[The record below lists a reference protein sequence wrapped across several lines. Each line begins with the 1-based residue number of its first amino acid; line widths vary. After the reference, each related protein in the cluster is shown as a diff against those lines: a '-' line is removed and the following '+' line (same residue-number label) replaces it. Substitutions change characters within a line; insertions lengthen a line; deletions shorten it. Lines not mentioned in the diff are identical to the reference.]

1 MRRIFFYILFFISGF
16 HLFSQHTNYDSVL
29 KTFKTPLEK
38 YEYVHKELKRSG
50 VLGASISLELSR
62 KKLEYAMDL
71 GDTVKVAGAYNDVGN
86 QYLDLSDYSA
96 ALNYYLKASKF
107 YGYKKD
113 SVGIAMEYENIS
125 LIYSSKE
132 DYHTAKKFMKMAVR
146 LQEKYSRKENY
157 YSTLGNL
164 GDVYRNLKMID
175 SAFYYYNIVI
185 RNTKDSSELA
195 ILYNNIGLYYLENNS
210 LDSAIVFLKLSN
222 YIDKRLGNKMNF
234 AISEGNLADCYCKR
248 GDIKKGLNEYRF
260 ALTLSRQ
267 LKNPELIMSSCGAM
281 ADVFA
286 AQKQFDSAHHYL
298 EIYTN
303 INDSL
308 HNTTAELQMA
318 DLRSGFDRENH
329 EKELK
334 IQELESEK
342 KEQDSRNIINSFI
355 VASLFL
361 VTVIGF
367 AIYRYKAKQR
377 SYDELKLLNNEVTT
391 QKTLVEEKQKEIVD
405 SITYARR
412 IQRPLL
418 AREEGIREQFGDC
431 FIIFKPKDIVSGDF
445 YWSTVSSDL
454 GVRGSEGS
462 SINSIPGAEP
472 RTQSYYL
479 AVCDSTGHGVP
490 GAFMSLLNTG
500 FLSEAIKEKHI
511 EHPDE
516 IFNYV
521 RERLV
526 ESISDDGQK
535 DGFDGILL
543 CRNGESGKLIYS

>member
-405 SITYARR
+405 SITY
-412 IQRPLL
+412 
-418 AREEGIREQFGDC
+418 
-431 FIIFKPKDIVSGDF
+431 
-445 YWSTVSSDL
+445 
-454 GVRGSEGS
+454 
-462 SINSIPGAEP
+462 
-472 RTQSYYL
+472 
-479 AVCDSTGHGVP
+479 
-490 GAFMSLLNTG
+490 
-500 FLSEAIKEKHI
+500 
-511 EHPDE
+511 
-516 IFNYV
+516 
-521 RERLV
+521 
-526 ESISDDGQK
+526 
-535 DGFDGILL
+535 
-543 CRNGESGKLIYS
+543 